1 MPYTNAQN
9 RLECIQE
16 GLPRLVEHLKKKT
29 KKGKES
35 NGVVT
40 YVIYKIL
47 KEVYG
52 EGHWEEKA
60 NAFKVL
66 ASCRQEFE
74 DNVMRS
80 HEDDAKARNGDV

>member
-9 RLECIQE
+9 RLECLNE
-16 GLPRLVEHLKKKT
+16 GLPRLVEHLKRKT
-29 KKGKES
+29 KGGKEN

-52 EGHWEEKA
+52 QGRWEAKA

-74 DNVMRS
+74 DKIMRP
-80 HEDDAKARNGDV
+80 HEDDAIERNGDV